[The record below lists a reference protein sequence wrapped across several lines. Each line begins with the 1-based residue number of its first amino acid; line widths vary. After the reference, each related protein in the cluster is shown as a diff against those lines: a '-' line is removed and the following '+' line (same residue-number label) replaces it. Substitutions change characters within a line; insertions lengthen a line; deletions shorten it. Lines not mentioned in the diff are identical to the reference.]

1 MKELYSGKGEKTQFL
16 TYDGLDDIGQELLK
30 TARETVLALNK
41 THRCTN
47 FIYFTDPHLSAE
59 DQLYQTD
66 TITAEPSLK
75 MVASLAKE
83 RWADAVFCGGDV
95 INAYNSDFSMALERF
110 SELADLLKDV
120 NIPVYFCKGNHDDN
134 MKVSADHRLTNGIW
148 SAITKPWQKGAEYN
162 PEHMD
167 GGYFYVDL
175 PNDVRVFVWNQFD
188 SDSSWNDTNPGTTA
202 VQSGWFR
209 EKLSDNKTLVTM
221 LHNPES
227 GATSSHSMAEE
238 YADSAC
244 VINAHTH
251 ADALTEGTVPKF
263 TVGRSFAVTKVTNL
277 SHTVDEGANKYCVSI
292 FSIDTVNKIVY
303 ETRIGRGESRQATYG
318 ATE

>member
-16 TYDGLDDIGQELLK
+16 TYDGLDDIGLELLK

-41 THRCTN
+41 TNRCTN
-47 FIYFTDPHLSAE
+47 FIYFTDCHLSAE
-59 DQLYQTD
+59 DQKYQGN

-75 MVASLAKE
+75 MIASLAKE
-83 RWADAVFCGGDV
+83 RWADAIFCGGDV
-95 INAYNSDFSMALERF
+95 INAYNSDFSMALARF
-110 SELADLLKDV
+110 AELGEYFKDV

-134 MKVSADHRLTNGIW
+134 EKVSAEHRLTNGVW
-148 SAITKPWQKGAEYN
+148 SALTKPWQKGAEYN

-175 PNDVRVFVWNQFD
+175 PNDVRVYVWNQFD
-188 SDSSWNDTNPGTTA
+188 SDSNWHDTNPGTNA
-202 VQSGWFR
+202 IQSNWFN

-221 LHNPES
+221 WHNPES
-227 GATSSHSMAEE
+227 GATGANTMAKN
-238 YADSAC
+238 YANSAC
-244 VINAHTH
+244 IITAHTH
-251 ADALTEGTVPKF
+251 NDALTEGTVPSF

-277 SHTVDEGANKYCVSI
+277 SHTVDEGANRYCVSI

-303 ETRIGRGESRQATYG
+303 ETRVGRGESRQATYG
-318 ATE
+318 ATT